1 MFVTQFQKA
10 ITYVR
15 ETQEMALFATMADA
29 GWSSAFRASP
39 LYYVMLPFIGFL
51 LTLNAIINGYKLA
64 KASNRNF
71 DLWFLFIT
79 SSVCAA
85 LASVSLYGAA
95 LSAFLGFSFA
105 IGPWFFFSSLVGAL
119 SHQLVMLG
127 LNLYRATESPQGSI
141 QRMHYIQAAVNN
153 IFVAALLTAVV
164 GSVVFVML
172 FPVAPMIGKMSS
184 IAAVVLTGFD
194 IVWRIFPPNG
204 KKTIKEWI
212 GLGNPD
218 LTQDATACEVGVVKP
233 INSMIHEQEPQQHR
247 LFTRCEYSAEI
258 RKMNV
263 GEAKTYLADLIQRK
277 SKTFVQDI
285 ALQDEKTKDKISL
298 LKQLLSLVHA
308 PGKIAKADVLVKYPL
323 AFQSFWLEK
332 GDVEQIF
339 DAVVALQDKYQQT
352 NTPPPVLMMSDMVGL
367 DEVVIREFPA
377 NRT

>member
-1 MFVTQFQKA
+1 MFVTQLQKA
-10 ITYVR
+10 IAYIKQ
-15 ETQEMALFATMADA
+15 TQEMALFASMADPR
-29 GWSSAFRASP
+29 WSAAFRASP

-71 DLWFLFIT
+71 DLWFVFIT
-79 SSVCAA
+79 SSVCAV

-95 LSAFLGFSFA
+95 LSAILGSSFV
-105 IGPWFFFSSLVGAL
+105 IGPWFFFSSLMGAL
-119 SHQLVMLG
+119 AHQLLMFG

-141 QRMHYIQAAVNN
+141 QRMHYMQALVNN
-153 IFVAALLTAVV
+153 LFVASLLIAVV

-172 FPVAPMIGKMSS
+172 FPVASMIGTVSS
-184 IAAVVLTGFD
+184 ITAVVLTGFD
-194 IVWRIFPPNG
+194 ILWRILPPNG

-212 GLGNPD
+212 GLGKPD
-218 LTQDATACEVGVVKP
+218 LTQDATACEVGFVKP

-247 LFTRCEYSAEI
+247 LFTRCDYSAVI

-263 GEAKTYLADLIQRK
+263 DEAKTYLADLIQRK

-339 DAVVALQDKYQQT
+339 DAVVALQDKYLQT
-352 NTPPPVLMMSDMVGL
+352 NAPTPVLMM
-367 DEVVIREFPA
+367 RA
-377 NRT
+377 

>member
-1 MFVTQFQKA
+1 
-10 ITYVR
+10 
-15 ETQEMALFATMADA
+15 
-29 GWSSAFRASP
+29 
-39 LYYVMLPFIGFL
+39 
-51 LTLNAIINGYKLA
+51 
-64 KASNRNF
+64 
-71 DLWFLFIT
+71 
-79 SSVCAA
+79 
-85 LASVSLYGAA
+85 
-95 LSAFLGFSFA
+95 
-105 IGPWFFFSSLVGAL
+105 VGAL

-263 GEAKTYLADLIQRK
+263 DEAKTYLADLIQRK